1 MLRSIYNNQE
11 VLPDSVI
18 LKHASC
24 ADIKFKPIN
33 GRVQAYNN
41 SLVPLT
47 TQHQVIQLSANIVNI
62 DCLVKFSEKL
72 NELTNQCNYLV
83 SFYSYSINHIT
94 IRRGNVFRDS
104 LALRKALTNYF
115 SIKDVSHK
123 LLSGFKLKSIYYS
136 MPKNH
141 QKVTSLSSFCYF

>member
-11 VLPDSVI
+11 VLQDSVI

-83 SFYSYSINHIT
+83 SFYSYSIIHIT
-94 IRRGNVFRDS
+94 IRRRNAFRDS
-104 LALRKALTNYF
+104 IALRKALTNYF
-115 SIKDVSHK
+115 SIIDVSHK

-141 QKVTSLSSFCYF
+141 